1 MPTQSPPRGPAPRP
15 SGPTPDPTSGVDVD
29 EIVAD
34 YDEER
39 PSRHLSPRL
48 DRFLGLWCFGV
59 ALFVLKQ
66 VFAPLDQGSQ
76 YYLIYFLGFTLPMV
90 FLAYRARARR
100 GHHHQGADVD
110 ATAGAEATA
119 VADRSAAAA
128 GAPVTKDDPGP
139 VDWALGLVALL
150 VGLYPVL
157 PIPGTGFGF
166 GGYDGFLDR
175 QGSLLALDVAAGFVL
190 MLLVLEATRRTTGL
204 VLPAVCV
211 VFFLYAY
218 YGGYLPLGWS
228 ISHMGLNLDQVVN
241 ALYNEA
247 SGFFGVPLDVAAT
260 YIVLFTIYGA
270 VLDRM
275 GAGRFFV
282 EFSFS
287 LFRKSGSAPGRTVA
301 TSGFLLGTVSGSGTA
316 TAVTLGSFAW
326 PILNRAGYP
335 KEAAGGMLAASG
347 IGAILSPPTLGAA
360 AFIIAEYLS
369 VSYVSVLLWAIVP
382 TLLYYLGIFLAV
394 EIDARRFGAQR
405 VDLTIGNAWRLLARS
420 GYHFVSLGVIVFF
433 LAIDIP
439 PFRAVVYATGVA
451 ALFGLLEAVLSRRPV
466 VSGFDDPDHALERMA
481 LGDSLRAYAG
491 RVYDALAGGIRSALP
506 VVAVC
511 AAAGVITS
519 VIAKTG
525 LGQILSGLLVA
536 AAEALSPNDA
546 VLLILSALF
555 SAVAILILGLAV
567 PVTASFI
574 LSWVI
579 IGPALI
585 SLGVGAPEVAMFIF
599 YYAVLSEVS
608 PPTALAAVASAAIT
622 GGRVIPTMMQAC
634 KYTLPA
640 FLAPMAFVVTENGS
654 LLLSRGSFT
663 DVLWAFGVAGF
674 AVAALAVVTTGWI
687 LGPTSL
693 LERVLCVP
701 AALLLLYLE
710 PLSIALGFGL
720 LALALVLH
728 LLRRRVGSHPDAAEQ
743 AGSAGS
749 HSDAAGPAERGRP
762 PASSPSPAPTVQERG
777 I

>member
-1 MPTQSPPRGPAPRP
+1 MPTTSPIRDPSRRPGTDPAV
-15 SGPTPDPTSGVDVD
+15 GVDD
-29 EIVAD
+29 IVAD
-34 YDEER
+34 YDEEQ
-39 PSRHLSPRL
+39 PSRHLSPRIN
-48 DRFLGLWCFGV
+48 RFVGLWCFAIAV
-59 ALFVLKQ
+59 FVLRQ
-66 VFAPLDQGSQ
+66 VFVPLDLGSQ
-76 YYLIYFLGFTLPMV
+76 YYLILFLGLTLPLV
-90 FLAYRARARR
+90 FLGYRARA
-100 GHHHQGADVD
+100 HHHQGADVD
-110 ATAGAEATA
+110 ANLSVQEQRLADAATAEATA
-119 VADRSAAAA
+119 KSE
-128 GAPVTKDDPGP
+128 KDDPGP
-139 VDWALGLVALL
+139 LDWALAAIALL

-157 PIPGTGFGF
+157 PIPQMGTGFGGF
-166 GGYDGFLDR
+166 EGFLDR
-175 QGSLLALDVAAGFVL
+175 QGSLLLLDVIAGFIL
-190 MLLVLEATRRTTGL
+190 LLLVLEATRRTTGL
-204 VLPAVCV
+204 VLPAVCLA
-211 VFFLYAY
+211 FFAYAY
-218 YGGYLPLGWS
+218 YGGYLPISWS
-228 ISHMGLNLDQVVN
+228 ISHIGLNLEQIIN

-326 PILNRAGYP
+326 PILKRAGYP

-369 VSYVSVLLWAIVP
+369 VSYASVLLWAIVP

-394 EIDARRFGAQR
+394 EIDARRFGAKR
-405 VDLTIGNAWRLLARS
+405 VDLAIGNAWRLLLRS
-420 GYHFVSLGVIVFF
+420 GYHFISLGVIVFF

-466 VSGFDDPDHALERMA
+466 VSGFDDPDYDQERME
-481 LGDSLRAYAG
+481 LGDSLKAYGG
-491 RVYDALAGGIRSALP
+491 RVYDALSGGIRSALP
-506 VVAVC
+506 VIAVC

-519 VIAKTG
+519 TIAKTG
-525 LGQILSGLLVA
+525 LGQILSDLLVS
-536 AAEALSPNDA
+536 AAEALSYNDA
-546 VLLILSALF
+546 TLLILSALF
-555 SAVAILILGLAV
+555 SAIAILILGLAV

-585 SLGVGAPEVAMFIF
+585 SLGVDAPQVAMFIF

-622 GGRVIPTMMQAC
+622 GGKVIPTMMQAC

-640 FLAPMAFVVTENGS
+640 FLAPMAFVVTDNGR
-654 LLLSRGSFT
+654 LLLSRGDFV
-663 DVLWAFGVAGF
+663 DVLWAFVVAGF

-687 LGPTSL
+687 LGPTVL
-693 LERVLCVP
+693 VERVLCVP
-701 AALLLLYLE
+701 AALFLLYLE
-710 PLSIALGFGL
+710 PMSIAIGFGL
-720 LALALVLH
+720 LAVALALHVV
-728 LLRRRVGSHPDAAEQ
+728 RRKATHADRSPQTASPDDTDTDHIDDTDS
-743 AGSAGS
+743 SA
-749 HSDAAGPAERGRP
+749 HA
-762 PASSPSPAPTVQERG
+762 TVQERHTP
-777 I
+777 